1 MQYESRISRYL
12 EEMNALRLERH
23 LKKFAVADVKKTF
36 EENFG
41 LLTTAVVDERVPN
54 LKPYDLGFQLVDKSD
69 DNTQAFGV
77 RGFKLR
83 ELVLMPFFFN
93 NGKVGGYEMLYL
105 PKNGVFVPATEQWV
119 VYLLS
124 RAEKTPG
131 RPDNKAFSDFSRLS
145 PNLLPLRRPLIFKQS
160 NYFER
165 AITKYGSLACKFLAT
180 IDRYPMLL
188 DSFYKYYGPDIV
200 DKAVTKAA
208 EYYQRLKNIR
218 PRKIPPETLEK
229 AAAVRIYTPLSKDI
243 DLLDLSPDEMEKMA
257 SRGYFI
263 KDARDEEDKA
273 EVQIIPGKLRLN
285 FVTSPGRYTLVKT
298 DGDTV
303 DANIYEAEDEL
314 LVELDGKIVRSIDKG
329 GGGMDVAKGMDRIHV
344 RSSTLYPVYVTKI
357 SENPEP
363 DLTPITEEE
372 IVRLQKDHDKPV
384 VERYH
389 IYIVDKKGQ
398 AIQIHSPDRLYYN
411 PDVSGIHIVRPKN
424 YIELITVGRDCY
436 LIRHEYGD
444 ESKSVDL
451 LMIPQ
456 GAYDPWE
463 VIVKGKDHKV
473 VRASYVDGRYTIDG
487 NILDTAL
494 DALSLLMRKYGFSEK
509 DAGEFLKAAAA
520 TGKCKALCRLPEYLV
535 KEAADPDLPAWIR
548 QKENPAVSFY
558 PEPTGTWP
566 GGYPTRSNLEADVWI
581 PGLKRPEPTR
591 SFVEPP
597 NPKTVQLLIQLSE
610 HNSGEVFDIG
620 ALASLIYSTED
631 YSVINEFI
639 PALFNGLSALGY
651 LLFGMYRHEEML
663 RERYGDTDYKK
674 LLGSLKTVFKNL
686 GDLILG
692 FFQDAVDEYL
702 DSARQPGSVEGEALT
717 QEE

>member
-12 EEMNALRLERH
+12 EDMKALRLERH
-23 LKKFAVADVKKTF
+23 LKKFAVSDVKKTF

-41 LLTTAVVDERVPN
+41 LLTTAVIDERVPN

-105 PKNGVFVPATEQWV
+105 PKSGVFVPATEQWV

-131 RPDNKAFSDFSRLS
+131 RADNKAFTDFSRLS

-160 NYFER
+160 NYFEK

-188 DSFYKYYGPDIV
+188 DSFYKYYGPDIL

-218 PRKIPPETLEK
+218 PRKIQPETLEK
-229 AAAVRIYTPLSKDI
+229 AAAVRVYTPFSKET
-243 DLLDLSPDEMEKMA
+243 DLLDLSPDELEKMA

-273 EVQIIPGKLRLN
+273 KVQIIPGKLRLN
-285 FVTSPGRYTLVKT
+285 FVLGPGRYTLLKA

-303 DANIYEAEDEL
+303 EANIYETKKEL
-314 LVELDGKIVRSIDKG
+314 LVEVDGKLIRVIDKVG
-329 GGGMDVAKGMDRIHV
+329 LGLENSVGPQRHAT
-344 RSSTLYPVYVTKI
+344 TLYPVYVERL
-357 SENPEP
+357 SERPEP
-363 DLTPITEEE
+363 NLTPLTEEE
-372 IVRLQKDHDKPV
+372 LVKLQDRHDTSVGKSV
-384 VERYH
+384 DV
-389 IYIVDKKGQ
+389 YIVDKEGH
-398 AIQIHSPDRLYYN
+398 AIRIFDPDRVYYN
-411 PDVSGIHIVRPKN
+411 PEISGIHVVFPKN
-424 YIELITVGRDCY
+424 CYTELVSVGRDCY
-436 LIRHEYGD
+436 TIQHKPSD

-451 LMIPQ
+451 LMVPP
-456 GAYDPWE
+456 GAYDPWDFL
-463 VIVKGKDHKV
+463 VKGKDQKI
-473 VRASYVDGRYTIDG
+473 VRASHVDGRYTIDG
-487 NILDTAL
+487 DILDNAL
-494 DALSLLMRKYGFSEK
+494 DALSLLMRKYGFSER
-509 DAGEFLKAAAA
+509 DAGQVLKVAAT
-520 TGKCKALCRLPEYLV
+520 TGKCKALCQLPKYLV
-535 KEAADPDLPAWIR
+535 KEAADPGLPEWIR
-548 QKENPAVSFY
+548 QKENPAVTFY

-566 GGYPTRSNLEADVWI
+566 GGYPTTSRLEADVWI
-581 PGLKRPEPTR
+581 PGLKWPEPTR

-597 NPKTVQLLIQLSE
+597 NPKTVQLLVQLSE

-639 PALFNGLSALGY
+639 PPLFNGLSALGY
-651 LLFGMYRHEEML
+651 LLFSMYRHEDLL

-674 LLGSLKTVFKNL
+674 LLGSLKTGFKNL

-692 FFQDAVDEYL
+692 FFQDAVDDYL
-702 DSARQPGSVEGEALT
+702 DSSRQPGGVEGEALK